1 MHFVNTYKGN
11 GLHLYNDHK
20 NERGDSGW
28 GWGGGGQV
36 AEEERMGG
44 WSSKRVGSRRKLIEV
59 NTVKP
64 VLSGQPL
71 LSSQF
76 SKSQKLLPLMYCN
89 FDLH

>member
-1 MHFVNTYKGN
+1 MKG
-11 GLHLYNDHK
+11 GTV
-20 NERGDSGW
+20 
-28 GWGGGGQV
+28 GGGGGGGGWQV
-36 AEEERMGG
+36 AEGERMGG

>member
-1 MHFVNTYKGN
+1 MKG
-11 GLHLYNDHK
+11 GTV
-20 NERGDSGW
+20 
-28 GWGGGGQV
+28 GGGGGGSPV

-64 VLSGQPL
+64 VLSSHPL
-71 LSSQF
+71 LKGQF